1 MTSITIYISHHRV
14 TNVNKPGKVR
24 DVYDSAAE
32 FNNTSLN
39 TNLLKVP
46 DLLNNLIGFI
56 RFCSGRSAIMA
67 GIEQMFHQIYICS
80 KDRDSLRFLWR
91 NNPFLPISE
100 FFMNVHL
107 FDSLCCT
114 NWTLKRTALD
124 TVNYYPKRVTEAV
137 LTRFYMDDYKSS
149 SNKKEAINMSAKVKQ
164 LLSNRG
170 FSLTK
175 FSSNNHDILKLFSS
189 TNTVKS
195 TDINLDL
202 DKTLMEQALAV
213 VCLPE
218 KSTLKIKSVEKKTYR
233 SQERD
238 PEFY

>member
-1 MTSITIYISHHRV
+1 
-14 TNVNKPGKVR
+14 
-24 DVYDSAAE
+24 
-32 FNNTSLN
+32 
-39 TNLLKVP
+39 
-46 DLLNNLIGFI
+46 
-56 RFCSGRSAIMA
+56 
-67 GIEQMFHQIYICS
+67 
-80 KDRDSLRFLWR
+80 
-91 NNPFLPISE
+91 
-100 FFMNVHL
+100 MNVHL

-124 TVNYYPKRVTEAV
+124 AVNYYPKRVIEAV

-149 SNKKEAINMSAKVKQ
+149 SNKKEAINMSTKVKQ

-195 TDINLDL
+195 TDINLDP

-213 VCLPE
+213 VWLLE